1 MERLSKCFSPGDMVL
16 FQLALEDSELLTI
29 FGMCLRL
36 GKPYIPGSLSTQE
49 NPEISSS
56 SFRA

>member
-1 MERLSKCFSPGDMVL
+1 MVL